1 MRIRGQG
8 QPKSPGESHPPPSSS
23 GFLNRHNYMKLELL
37 FAIVL
42 SFCYDEKTY
51 VVIYFFNKDV
61 ILILAKLENRIFVLG
76 IKIRFS
82 FEVFKL

>member
-1 MRIRGQG
+1 
-8 QPKSPGESHPPPSSS
+8 
-23 GFLNRHNYMKLELL
+23 MKLELL